1 MGCKKRLLPTAV
13 PSVFPYRSTVGE
25 SPAAVKRKERLLKR
39 TQRRERKRYE
49 STKPSTSKAVE
60 TIVINPCTGD
70 ESMAEA
76 GKESMIVT
84 EDNSAIATVDS
95 NMYIAGDD
103 NNIVVECR

>member
-13 PSVFPYRSTVGE
+13 PSVLPYRSTVGE
-25 SPAAVKRKERLLKR
+25 SPR
-39 TQRRERKRYE
+39 TQQKERKRYE

>member
-1 MGCKKRLLPTAV
+1 
-13 PSVFPYRSTVGE
+13 
-25 SPAAVKRKERLLKR
+25 
-39 TQRRERKRYE
+39 
-49 STKPSTSKAVE
+49 
-60 TIVINPCTGD
+60 
-70 ESMAEA
+70 MAEA